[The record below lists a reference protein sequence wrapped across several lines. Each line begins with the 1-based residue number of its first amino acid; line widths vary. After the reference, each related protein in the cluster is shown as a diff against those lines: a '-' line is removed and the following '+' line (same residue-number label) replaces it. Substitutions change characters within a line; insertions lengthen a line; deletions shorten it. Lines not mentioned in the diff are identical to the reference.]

1 MIDFGSTI
9 INSIFGGA
17 IMALAASLN
26 LYLLGKIT
34 GISGIIFKCLTLT
47 DCYYNFSFLLG
58 MIFISSFLRCFI
70 YPNMKQTTVDS
81 PTFLESSGQFVGDLS
96 LPGFIIAGFLV
107 GFGAKMANGCTS
119 GHGVCGLPRLSKR
132 SIVAIAL
139 FILFGLTTATLKY
152 YLQFLRPSS
161 YAFNVWEFNLLY
173 YLVFIFTL
181 SGFGFIIF
189 KSLKSGIKDKVRDVA
204 ISFIIG
210 SLFGF
215 GLIQSGMLQRH
226 VVIEFLTIGKVWNIQ
241 LAFVLG
247 TAVSINLFTFNF
259 ILKKVA
265 RPKYLE
271 KFDLPTNNVVD
282 NKLCVGAAIFGVGWG
297 LSGICPGPAI
307 LTCYLYCPQILAYF
321 IFLCAGMYIE
331 SYIDGKISEPINKN
345 PLLTKFNKFQK
356 LNENK

>member
-1 MIDFGSTI
+1 
-9 INSIFGGA
+9 
-17 IMALAASLN
+17 MALAASLN

-161 YAFNVWEFNLLY
+161 YAFNGVPRARMSP
-173 YLVFIFTL
+173 L
-181 SGFGFIIF
+181 S
-189 KSLKSGIKDKVRDVA
+189 
-204 ISFIIG
+204 
-210 SLFGF
+210 
-215 GLIQSGMLQRH
+215 
-226 VVIEFLTIGKVWNIQ
+226 
-241 LAFVLG
+241 
-247 TAVSINLFTFNF
+247 SIRRRTH
-259 ILKKVA
+259 
-265 RPKYLE
+265 RE
-271 KFDLPTNNVVD
+271 
-282 NKLCVGAAIFGVGWG
+282 
-297 LSGICPGPAI
+297 
-307 LTCYLYCPQILAYF
+307 
-321 IFLCAGMYIE
+321 
-331 SYIDGKISEPINKN
+331 KISVRLWR
-345 PLLTKFNKFQK
+345 LLPMVSVAN
-356 LNENK
+356 